1 VAWWPGEEGWHL
13 GYGALTPPGLLGGTA
28 VFDLTRGNLTAG
40 LADVPDRAL
49 SDRYRAAGGVRRRLD
64 TTLGR
69 LDPTGV
75 TILARHPGRW
85 DGLTGSGWEI
95 AVLCGGRYRPTD
107 VHFGPIA
114 GPLRRITDTRPE
126 LDGIVLGTQQP
137 MAYRAADG
145 LELDG
150 LLVLPVASDGTFPLV
165 TILHGGPYDR
175 YADRCQL
182 FWFPSAQWLAAAGYA
197 VFLPNPRGGQGHG
210 HEFAASVAGR
220 VGLEEWTDI
229 TTGIDL
235 LVARGE
241 RAVRSR
247 SRWQH
252 RLGGRWSASP

>member
-1 VAWWPGEEGWHL
+1 L
-13 GYGALTPPGLLGGTA
+13 
-28 VFDLTRGNLTAG
+28 R
-40 LADVPDRAL
+40 
-49 SDRYRAAGGVRRRLD
+49 
-64 TTLGR
+64 
-69 LDPTGV
+69 
-75 TILARHPGRW
+75 
-85 DGLTGSGWEI
+85 
-95 AVLCGGRYRPTD
+95 
-107 VHFGPIA
+107 

-197 VFLPNPRGGQGHG
+197 VFRPNPRGGQGHG